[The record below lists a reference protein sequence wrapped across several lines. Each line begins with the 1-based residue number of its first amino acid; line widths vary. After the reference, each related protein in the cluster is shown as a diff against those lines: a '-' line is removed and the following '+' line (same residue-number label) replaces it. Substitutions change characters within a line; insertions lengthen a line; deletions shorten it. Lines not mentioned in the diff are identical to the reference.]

1 MENKRKATGANGIES
16 SANDPNDRAAK
27 RRKLV
32 EEFGDLSNGETTEST
47 TAYGLSILESIRAT
61 TDKNGRPVSP
71 YFEKLPSRSKDPEY
85 YKKIRLPLSLESIE
99 QKLKKGEYTNLSAL
113 EGDLKRMV
121 QNSKEVSERNST
133 TFGDAERVRK
143 AVSNLMTKHNPAYK
157 TGSYTAVATP
167 LPPTPEPEDNEG
179 EEDNGGEEGEAED
192 EAEDE
197 EEGGEDEEDEGE
209 EGEAEGDEE
218 EEGEGGGDE
227 GDEDAEDEGDKEKEA
242 SVENV
247 QASRE
252 TDADEAGQEDEDQE
266 EEDEEAENNEAE
278 GEDGEEEDEIDGIDD
293 EDEEADEDNEDE
305 EDEDGE
311 DGGEPSPA
319 VRKRRRPGRPPKNP
333 VAHARKI
340 ANRGPTPGKADT
352 HYEGVPYKGLTFQQA
367 QEKIVEELLRKKD
380 DTGEYPY
387 FEPFIYLPPRSL
399 KDYYEIIKEP
409 LSLKALQKQVR
420 GQHGR
425 GGATYVTDFKSWL
438 AFEDQASL
446 IWKNAYHYNEDGSE
460 ISLMAQELEKLFQ
473 EQLKEA
479 KLHVPE
485 PPQPQPKIKLKMP
498 PNSETPVHPK
508 KITIHVGGKNSATG
522 SPAPATG
529 QSGEEEVTR
538 NGTPVSRNP
547 FGGSTATPV
556 SLSQLEKARSMSAS
570 AGPPSPSAAALTKSE
585 DAVRPSPA
593 FTTHQHFAP
602 PVIPPASNAVPNALP
617 NTLPNVVPN
626 GDIPTPPPAPK
637 LSAAEILEA
646 QKYRPRP
653 IKQSEAIMPSLVI
666 MSHPELQ
673 IENRMLITIPA
684 SPTETQQELVL
695 NAPTSYY
702 RLRLKPEVASFL
714 EAEQRE
720 WKLNVIH
727 NGARLYPP
735 QIQPNKPGE
744 LVFDV
749 TLQFGL
755 NRIEVSLV
763 AALPKGQKAPNGLTM
778 EMEKFVV
785 HLNVLRH

>member
-1 MENKRKATGANGIES
+1 MENKRKASSANGIES
-16 SANDPNDRAAK
+16 LANDPNDRAAK
-27 RRKLV
+27 RRRLV

-47 TAYGLSILESIRAT
+47 TAYGLNILESIRAT

-85 YKKIRLPLSLESIE
+85 YKRIRLPLSLESIE
-99 QKLKKGEYTNLSAL
+99 QRLKDGGYTNLSAL

-121 QNSKEVSERNST
+121 QNAKEVSERNSM

-157 TGSYTAVATP
+157 TGTYTAVATP

-179 EEDNGGEEGEAED
+179 EED
-192 EAEDE
+192 
-197 EEGGEDEEDEGE
+197 
-209 EGEAEGDEE
+209 AEGDEE
-218 EEGEGGGDE
+218 E
-227 GDEDAEDEGDKEKEA
+227 DEDEDEEEEEEEKEKEA
-242 SVENV
+242 SVENI

-252 TDADEAGQEDEDQE
+252 TDADEVAQ
-266 EEDEEAENNEAE
+266 DEEAENEEVE
-278 GEDGEEEDEIDGIDD
+278 GEEGEEEEEEIDE
-293 EDEEADEDNEDE
+293 EDEEADEDDEDE

-311 DGGEPSPA
+311 DDDGEPSPA
-319 VRKRRRPGRPPKNP
+319 VRRRRRPGRPPKNP
-333 VAHARKI
+333 VAHARKV
-340 ANRGPTPGKADT
+340 AARGPTPGKADT

-399 KDYYEIIKEP
+399 RDYYEIIKEP

-425 GGATYVTDFKSWL
+425 GGATYVTDFKSWA

-460 ISLMAQELEKLFQ
+460 ISLMAQELEQIFQ

-522 SPAPATG
+522 SPAPVTG
-529 QSGEEEVTR
+529 QSGEGEITR

-547 FGGSTATPV
+547 FGGSTATSV

-570 AGPPSPSAAALTKSE
+570 AGPPSPSAAGLTKSE

-593 FTTHQHFAP
+593 LTTHQHFAP
-602 PVIPPASNAVPNALP
+602 PVIPPASNALP
-617 NTLPNVVPN
+617 NGPPNGPTNGLPTVVPN
-626 GDIPTPPPAPK
+626 GAPPTPPPAPK

-653 IKQSEAIMPSLVI
+653 IKPSEAIMPKLVI

-673 IENRMLITIPA
+673 IENRMSITIPA

-702 RLRLKPEVASFL
+702 RLRLKPEVAPFL
-714 EAEQRE
+714 EAQQRE

-735 QIQPNKPGE
+735 PMQPNKPGE

-763 AALPKGQKAPNGLTM
+763 AALPKGQTAPNGLTM

-785 HLNVLRH
+785 HFNVLRH